1 MSAKPQSDPASPEG
15 ETPVSPSP
23 PERTASPVGR
33 RFARWLIGLSVI
45 LLIPAVP
52 FLLLGED
59 FEQRQTDW
67 LRGGLAPRELAA
79 AVAGLLAADI
89 FLPVPSTSV
98 STYAGAALGWGP
110 GIGATWLGLTAG
122 CLIGFALARW
132 CGRPFAERFARGDD
146 LAALDELMQRYG
158 LIVLVVSRALP
169 LLAEAAVLLTGL
181 SRLSWRVFLF
191 AIATSNL
198 AIAAVYVAV
207 GVYFRDS
214 DALPWAIVASGT
226 VPLLLAL
233 ALRKRLFAAGTAG
246 GRAESNG

>member
-1 MSAKPQSDPASPEG
+1 MSAQPNSD
-15 ETPVSPSP
+15 SPSP
-23 PERTASPVGR
+23 NKRPPAASSADQPTASLAGR
-33 RFARWLIGLSVI
+33 RFGRWLIGLSLI
-45 LLIPAVP
+45 LLIPVVP
-52 FLLLGED
+52 FLVLGED

-67 LRGGLAPRELAA
+67 LRAGLASRELAA

-132 CGRPFAERFARGDD
+132 LGRPFADRFARRDD
-146 LAALDELMQRYG
+146 LTALDELMRRYG
-158 LIVLVVSRALP
+158 LVVLVVSRALP

-181 SRLSWRVFLF
+181 SHLSWRVFLF

-198 AIAAVYVAV
+198 AIAAVYVSV

-233 ALRKRLFAAGTAG
+233 LLRKRLFAAGTPDSLT
-246 GRAESNG
+246 ESNG